1 MEELFDNIRHFRG
14 FSFSRVEKA
23 FGLELSRSIV
33 KMLMK
38 LNVKENEIFVYN
50 PKLASS
56 RGVTLHGCG
65 TQPFFGILYK
75 CHKKMPQYGEY
86 ETFEMDGKFYEL
98 WDFWKEGD
106 FPIPNCSVLQP
117 SCVKFIELHY
127 NYLRLE
133 IGKKPSDRKFSI
145 MPWD

>member
-14 FSFSRVEKA
+14 FSFSRVEEA

-75 CHKKMPQYGEY
+75 CHKKCRNMENTKHLKWMVSFMSFGILERR
-86 ETFEMDGKFYEL
+86 
-98 WDFWKEGD
+98 
-106 FPIPNCSVLQP
+106 
-117 SCVKFIELHY
+117 
-127 NYLRLE
+127 RLSYPKLL
-133 IGKKPSDRKFSI
+133 GSSTKLC
-145 MPWD
+145 